1 MQDQA
6 TLPQIPKREQALER
20 SQKVSR
26 ALHDA
31 ARKARLTV
39 RSGGGWQPGLS
50 RGGRASRSFA
60 MNSAIAIF
68 VLPTLVAAIFFGLIA
83 TDQFESES
91 QFAVRGREIGP
102 TDMLG
107 SIGIPSITQA
117 QDGLVII
124 DYLHSRALIEKLE
137 REIDLRA
144 IFSRPEIDWFS
155 RLDASEPIEDVV
167 RYWRKRVYASIDPSG
182 IVMVRVRAFTAEN
195 ALILGR
201 ALLAASEQLVN
212 DMSTRS
218 RRDALA
224 GAQEEVTKAESRLMS
239 VREEFRLLRDKERMI
254 DPTKSADALTKLIG
268 ELQLDK
274 IKLQSEY
281 QVSSRSLSPTAP
293 QMQVLKSRLDAA
305 TGQITAIQN
314 EMTASKSGG
323 EAGMSGSFASFDKA
337 RLDQA
342 WAEKFY
348 QTVAASME
356 KARLDTER
364 QQVYLESFVTPVLPQ
379 SPEYPRRV
387 WNTTLVALCSFGAW
401 FALNYVRSSLKS

>member
-6 TLPQIPKREQALER
+6 TLPQIPRREQALER

-39 RSGGGWQPGLS
+39 RSGGGWQPGMS

-60 MNSAIAIF
+60 MNSAIVIF
-68 VLPTLVAAIFFGLIA
+68 VLPTLMAAIFFGLVA
-83 TDQFESES
+83 TDQFETES

-107 SIGIPSITQA
+107 SLGIPSITQA

-137 REIDLRA
+137 REVGLRA
-144 IFSRPEIDWFS
+144 MFSRPEIDWFS
-155 RLDASEPIEDVV
+155 RLDPSEPIEDVV
-167 RYWRKRVYASIDPSG
+167 RYWRKRVYANIDPSG
-182 IVMVRVRAFTAEN
+182 IVVVRVRAFTPQD
-195 ALILGR
+195 ALTLGR
-201 ALLAASEQLVN
+201 ALLAGSEQLVN
-212 DMSTRS
+212 EMSTRS

-224 GAQEEVTKAESRLMS
+224 GAQEEVAKAESRLVS
-239 VREEFRLLRDKERMI
+239 VREEFRRLRDKERMI
-254 DPTKSADALTKLIG
+254 DPTKSAEALTKLIG
-268 ELQLDK
+268 ELQLDR

-281 QVSSRSLSPTAP
+281 QVSSRSLNPTAP
-293 QMQVLKSRLDAA
+293 QMQVLKSRLDAV
-305 TGQITAIQN
+305 TGQISAIQN
-314 EMTASKSGG
+314 EMTASRSGG
-323 EAGMSGSFASFDKA
+323 ESMSGSYASFDKA

-364 QQVYLESFVTPVLPQ
+364 QQVYLESFVSPVIPQ
-379 SPEYPRRV
+379 SPEYPRRI
-387 WNTTLVALCSFGAW
+387 WNTTMVALCSFVAW
-401 FALNYVRSSLKS
+401 FALNYIRSSLKS